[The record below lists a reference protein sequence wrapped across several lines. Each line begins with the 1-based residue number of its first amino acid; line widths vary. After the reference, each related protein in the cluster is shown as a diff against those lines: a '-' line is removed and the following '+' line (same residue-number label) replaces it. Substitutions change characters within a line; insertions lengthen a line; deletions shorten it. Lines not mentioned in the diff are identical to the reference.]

1 MQKAMSAMREML
13 ALEEMAAGDT
23 WAHRIHPAYKLAATL
38 VYIVCVV
45 SVRRLDFVSLSPF
58 FFYPALLVALSEI
71 PVRAVLRRAA
81 LALPF
86 VLFAGVSNFFFE
98 PIGNGLSALAVLL
111 EKAVLTVSAVVILMA
126 TTPSPRLFS
135 AMRKLGAPRALVT
148 VLMLAARYL
157 TLIAGEAGRMARAY
171 RMRAGTEKGILMKD
185 MGSFVGQLLL
195 RSVDR
200 AERVYAAM
208 KLRGYDGDFP
218 TGAAQKTDGASVV
231 FFLIVCASSMLL
243 RVFPMAELMKIRM

>member
-1 MQKAMSAMREML
+1 MREML
-13 ALEEMAAGDT
+13 ALEELAAGDT
-23 WAHRIHPAYKLAATL
+23 WVHRIHPALKLAATL

-45 SVRRLDFVSLSPF
+45 SVGRLDFVSLSPF

-71 PVRAVLRRAA
+71 PVRAVLRRT
-81 LALPF
+81 LVALPF
-86 VLFAGVSNFFFE
+86 VLFAGVSNLLFE
-98 PIGNGLSALAVLL
+98 PLANGLSALAVLI
-111 EKAVLTVSAVVILMA
+111 EKTVLTVSAVVILMA

-135 AMRKLGAPRALVT
+135 AMRRLGAPKALVT
-148 VLMLAARYL
+148 VLMLSTRYL

-171 RMRAGTEKGILMKD
+171 RLRAGAGKGILMKD

-218 TGAAQKTDGASVV
+218 MGGVQKADGMSVA
-231 FFLIVCASSMLL
+231 FFFIVCASSVLM
-243 RVFPMAELMKIRM
+243 RIFPLAELIKIRM